1 MKNVVEKVGIGAGL
15 LVLAIAVA
23 AFFEVRNSENN
34 ENASANKEEAN
45 NAKKD
50 EVKKVVFIKNG
61 KEYICYKKN
70 GRFIPKPETV

>member
-15 LVLAIAVA
+15 LVIAIAVA

-34 ENASANKEEAN
+34 ENASDNKEEAN

-50 EVKKVVFIKNG
+50 EIKKVVFIKNG

-70 GRFIPKPETV
+70 GKFVPKPETV

>member
-70 GRFIPKPETV
+70 GRFISKPETV